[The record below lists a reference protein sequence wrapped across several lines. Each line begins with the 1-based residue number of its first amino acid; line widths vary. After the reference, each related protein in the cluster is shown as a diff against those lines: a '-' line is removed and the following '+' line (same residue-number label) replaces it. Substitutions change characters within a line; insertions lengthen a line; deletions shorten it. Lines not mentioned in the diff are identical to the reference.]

1 MKDSAN
7 NSGADPGV
15 VIVGGGLAA
24 QRCAENLRRRGYEG
38 SVRIVCAEAH
48 PPYDRPP
55 LSKEVLAGA
64 TEEGSVAFRPAE
76 WYADNEVEL
85 LLGARAE
92 GLDTEARR
100 LRLEFGGELEYGR
113 LLIASGGVARRLPFL
128 ERFDNVHYLRTLDDA
143 RRLRA
148 ELAPGVRLAIV
159 GAGFI
164 GQEVAATAR
173 ALGAEVTMIEA
184 LDTPLQP
191 ILGDQ
196 LGRWFADLH
205 LDEGV
210 RVITGALLEAARGG
224 DGVEELVLADG
235 RVVEC
240 DAVVVGIGTVPAT
253 HWLRGSGLEETGV
266 KVDVCGRTG
275 IPGVFAAGDASIPF
289 DPRFGAHARTE
300 HWDAAAWQGAAAA
313 KAMLGEYAG
322 TPPLPSF
329 WSDQYGLRI
338 QSVGHPHHADSVMVD
353 GDPSSR
359 DFEVIF
365 LRAGVPVAGLAVGR
379 PRAIPALRKRI
390 EGGDRF
396 APETKEVI
404 A

>member
-1 MKDSAN
+1 MSKQGSN
-7 NSGADPGV
+7 PGV

-24 QRCAENLRRRGYEG
+24 QRCAENLRRRGFEEP
-38 SVRIVCAEAH
+38 VRIVCAEVD

-64 TEEGSVAFRPAE
+64 TEEDSVAFRPAE
-76 WYADNEVEL
+76 WYEENEVEL

-92 GLDTEARR
+92 RLDPEARTIA
-100 LRLEFGGELEYGR
+100 LEFGGELEYGK
-113 LLIASGGVARRLPFL
+113 LLIATGGAARRLPFL
-128 ERFDNVHYLRTLDDA
+128 EGFENVHYLRTLADA
-143 RRLRA
+143 RHLRA
-148 ELAPGVRLAIV
+148 ELKPGLRLAIV

-173 ALGAEVTMIEA
+173 GLGAEVTMIEA

-205 LDEGV
+205 HTEGV
-210 RVITGALLEAARGG
+210 RVITGAMLDSARGG
-224 DGVEELVLADG
+224 DRVEELVLADG
-235 RVVEC
+235 RVVKC
-240 DAVVVGIGTVPAT
+240 DAVVVGVGTMPAT

-275 IPGVFAAGDASIPF
+275 LPDVYAAGDASIPF

-300 HWDAAAWQGAAAA
+300 HWDAAAWQGAAVA

-338 QSVGHPHHADSVMVD
+338 QSVGHPHHADSVLVD
-353 GDPSSR
+353 GDPSDR

-396 APETKEVI
+396 APETKEVV